1 MRNKAP
7 SIIVGLTAIGIGVAY
22 ILAAFYGIENFT
34 IFVPG
39 WWTIFIILPGLIML
53 FSRGTNKFFSLCLII
68 LGVLL
73 FLRRNNLLGDI
84 RKYIIPGLIIVFG
97 LSIIFGS
104 LFNGERKKNAAF
116 IATTFPEDGSIP
128 AFEASFSEIHPDYS
142 DKEFEGCSMDIT
154 FGSGELD
161 LRHAVISHDVSIS
174 VNAAFSGVTIKLPPG
189 CRVDLQTSTS
199 FGGVTNKY
207 ISSETADA
215 VVVHILAAVSFGGVD
230 IK

>member
-104 LFNGERKKNAAF
+104 LFNGERKKKRC
-116 IATTFPEDGSIP
+116 IYSHHIP
-128 AFEASFSEIHPDYS
+128 RGRFDPRF
-142 DKEFEGCSMDIT
+142 
-154 FGSGELD
+154 
-161 LRHAVISHDVSIS
+161 
-174 VNAAFSGVTIKLPPG
+174 
-189 CRVDLQTSTS
+189 
-199 FGGVTNKY
+199 
-207 ISSETADA
+207 
-215 VVVHILAAVSFGGVD
+215 
-230 IK
+230 